1 MLIYLNAQMQW
12 FNHSINRKTQTSSIY
27 WLNKIITKLIYRVH
41 PFYSPSKMLSKYLN
55 TIVFKYCIT
64 EFVYVY
70 QVNASLKSGISFQN
84 KLYIFK
90 LLIKWL
96 LVYFDMKHWKCN
108 NICYTWKI
116 KKSSKSQCGLFSYI
130 NVILFTFF
138 IFP

>member
-1 MLIYLNAQMQW
+1 
-12 FNHSINRKTQTSSIY
+12 
-27 WLNKIITKLIYRVH
+27 
-41 PFYSPSKMLSKYLN
+41 MLSKYLN

-116 KKSSKSQCGLFSYI
+116 KKSSKFQCGLFSYI